1 MSDLTFAIHNCIL
14 AYNANAECVFSL
26 VIFQLTKEQ
35 RKLDVTIVEA
45 MLQCKWNR
53 DSKEFINKF
62 CKIRNCQKSRIIRE
76 NTFFKTKVYFY
87 KQRIILSE
95 TMPSAIFYLKVH
107 MYST

>member
-1 MSDLTFAIHNCIL
+1 MRIRDANRKYALCMNIL

-45 MLQCKWNR
+45 MLQFKWNR

-62 CKIRNCQKSRIIRE
+62 CKIRNCQKSQIIRE
-76 NTFFKTKVYFY
+76 NTFF
-87 KQRIILSE
+87 
-95 TMPSAIFYLKVH
+95 
-107 MYST
+107 